1 MTGIILKP
9 VLFFVIIQK
18 ILWNHLSRHLPFSAR
33 NSCVCRNI
41 FDFSAKDKRIVEL
54 TLESEQAGFWDNP
67 KRAGGIMKELE
78 RLKGEREK
86 FFTLEKDIA
95 DTVDLIALG
104 LSDSETAEVEQ
115 SIAAFEKTFAEWEFL
130 ALLSGAYDTHDVLLT
145 IRSGAG
151 GVDAQ
156 DWAEMLLR
164 MYLRFAEE
172 RGWKTKMLDENRGGE
187 AGIKSVTL
195 EITGEY
201 VYGYLSL
208 EAGIHRLVRLS
219 PFNANSLRQT
229 SFASVEVLPVIE
241 DDAAVSIRPDDLRV
255 DTYRSSGAGGQNVNK
270 TESAVRITH
279 VPTGLVAACQSERSQ
294 LQNREEAMKMLRG
307 KLAQQEIEK
316 QIAERQKLRGEVK
329 SAEWG
334 NQIRSYVLHPYTLVK
349 DHRSSVE
356 TSDTSGVL
364 NGHID
369 LFIESNLRALRK

>member
-1 MTGIILKP
+1 MGIILKSP
-9 VLFFVIIQK
+9 IFFAIIQK
-18 ILWNHLSRHLPFSAR
+18 ILWNHHLRHLPFFVR

-41 FDFSAKDKRIVEL
+41 FDFAAKDKHIATL
-54 TLESEQAGFWDNP
+54 TLESEQTGFWDNP
-67 KRAGGIMKELE
+67 KRAGSTMKELE

-86 FFTLEKDIA
+86 FSALEKDIN
-95 DTVDLIALG
+95 DTADLIALG
-104 LSDSETAEVEQ
+104 LSDSETVEIEH
-115 SIAAFEKTFAEWEFL
+115 SIAAFEKIFAEWEFL
-130 ALLSGAYDTHDVLLT
+130 ALLSGTYDTHDVLLT

-172 RGWKTKMLDENRGGE
+172 REWKTKILDENRGGE
-187 AGIKSVTL
+187 AGIKSVTV

-241 DDAAVSIRPDDLRV
+241 DDATVAIRPDDLRI

-270 TESAVRITH
+270 TESAVRVTH
-279 VPTGLVAACQSERSQ
+279 IPTGLVAACQSERSQ

-316 QIAERQKLRGEVK
+316 QLAERQKLRGEVK

-349 DHRSSVE
+349 DHRSGVE
-356 TSDTSGVL
+356 TSDTAGVL